1 MSYRLIDAHC
11 HLHFPEYEAEQ
22 AVLLR
27 ELQEAC
33 FGAVTI
39 GTTVGTSR
47 SAVAFADAHPDVWAT
62 VGYHPEHFS
71 SAHVYPGEE
80 DKGEFDLE
88 ALETL
93 ARSSKKVV
101 AIGEIGLDFYRID
114 EGLDAAEAKRRQ
126 VEGFGAQ
133 IGLAERLGLPVVV
146 HCRDAFSELIR
157 IIRER
162 RDAGATNA
170 YIIHCFTGTW
180 ADAEP
185 LLALGC
191 FLSFSGVVTFP
202 PRKGTDPESHLARVV
217 ERAPADR
224 ILVETDA
231 PFLAPVPHRGE
242 RNRPVWVAR
251 IAESMAA
258 ARGEDVEAFCRQTVE
273 NTRKAFGLGV

>member
-1 MSYRLIDAHC
+1 
-11 HLHFPEYEAEQ
+11 
-22 AVLLR
+22 LLQ
-27 ELQEAC
+27 ELQDARI
-33 FGAVTI
+33 GAVTI

-47 SAVAFADAHPDVWAT
+47 SAVAFAEAHPGVWAT

-80 DKGEFDLE
+80 DKGEFDLA
-88 ALETL
+88 ALEGL

-114 EGLDAAEAKRRQ
+114 EGLDADAAKRKQ
-126 VEGFGAQ
+126 VEGFEAQ

-157 IIRER
+157 IIRAR

-231 PFLAPVPHRGE
+231 PFLAPVPHRGQ

-258 ARGEDVEAFCRQTVE
+258 ARGEDVEAFCRHTVE
-273 NTRKAFGLGV
+273 NTRKAFGLGA